1 MGAAPKPLRVA
12 AVQAA
17 PVFLDRAAT
26 TRKAVEL
33 IERAAAQ
40 GAGLV
45 AFGEGFLPGHPVWFH
60 LHPITHP
67 ASIELSSALIDQ
79 AVTIPGPETDAIAA
93 AAGRAGTVVVL
104 GVVERPDPRASVLY
118 DSALVATPDGSVGVR
133 RKIVPAVGERIVF
146 TAGAGED
153 IRTFET
159 SFGPLSVLLGGENT
173 NPLLTA
179 ALRAMGAR
187 VHVACW
193 PPHFNKP
200 KLMPELM
207 TITGRAVAYQNTAW
221 VVSVAGATSTSA
233 IERLAT
239 TDEQRALLEA
249 TTRDAASAVFAPRG
263 APFAGPQPGGEGIL
277 YADVDLAEGAWAN
290 LVNRH
295 YDRPD
300 LLRLV
305 VDRSPRP
312 AAMTVIAEVPSAA
325 PSADEDDAAIRRE
338 IVSRFGGQLSPAE
351 VEELVPYVRGIR
363 ATGDRLA
370 ALDLDG
376 IEPDITDD
384 AHPRGR
390 TAEPHA

>member
-1 MGAAPKPLRVA
+1 MA

-33 IERAAAQ
+33 IERAGAE

-67 ASIELSSALIDQ
+67 TSIALSTTLIDQ
-79 AVTIPGPETDAIAA
+79 AVTIPGPEADALADAA
-93 AAGRAGTVVVL
+93 TRTGAVVVL
-104 GVVERPDPRASVLY
+104 GVVERPDVRSSALY
-118 DSALVATPDGSVGVR
+118 DSALVATPDGSVATR

-153 IRTFET
+153 IRTFDT
-159 SFGPLSVLLGGENT
+159 PFGPLSVLLGGENT

-187 VHVACW
+187 LHVACW

-200 KLMPELM
+200 RLMPELM

-221 VVSVAGATSTSA
+221 VVSVAGATSEAS
-233 IERLAT
+233 IDRLAT

-249 TTRDAASAVFAPRG
+249 TTRDPASAVFAPRG
-263 APFAGPQPGGEGIL
+263 APFAGPQPGGDGIL
-277 YADVDLAEGAWAN
+277 YADIDLAEGAWAN

-305 VDRSPRP
+305 VDRSPRLT
-312 AAMTVIAEVPSAA
+312 AMTFVREA
-325 PSADEDDAAIRRE
+325 PSEAPATDDGDADAAIRRE
-338 IVSRFGGQLSPAE
+338 IVDRFGDRLSSAE
-351 VEELVPYVRGIR
+351 VDELVPYVRGIR

-370 ALDLDG
+370 ALGLDAV
-376 IEPDITDD
+376 EPEAPAATE
-384 AHPRGR
+384 P
-390 TAEPHA
+390 AERAADRNA